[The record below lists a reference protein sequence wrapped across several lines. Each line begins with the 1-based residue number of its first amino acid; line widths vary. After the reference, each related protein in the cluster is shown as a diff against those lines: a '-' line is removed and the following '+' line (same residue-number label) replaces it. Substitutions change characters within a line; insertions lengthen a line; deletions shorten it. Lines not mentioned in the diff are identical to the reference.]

1 MHEPSEGYTIYTLFI
16 FQFFVE
22 PRSQG
27 LRSYKLRQELANTL
41 LFSILV
47 KVYSNN
53 CQYICTSNTI
63 YLNVWIKITKGHCLS
78 FLFFYCSLSKRI
90 LRLGDISIN
99 NEIWVRLALDV
110 HFNNPEKFCEII
122 KIGLF

>member
-27 LRSYKLRQELANTL
+27 LRNYKLRQELANTL

-53 CQYICTSNTI
+53 CQYICTSNI
-63 YLNVWIKITKGHCLS
+63 IFLDKNRKRSLS
-78 FLFFYCSLSKRI
+78 FFSVSFYCSLSERI
-90 LRLGDISIN
+90 LRLGNISIN
-99 NEIWVRLALDV
+99 NETRVRLALDV
-110 HFNNPEKFCEII
+110 HFNNPEKFCKVI